1 MTIDV
6 RAIVIQARG
15 FIVLR
20 HRDDD
25 GFFKGGGNYRGSKG
39 LVEDRS
45 EQTSKLISAWSQN
58 LACDPVRSSRFPDV
72 HSL

>member
-1 MTIDV
+1 M
-6 RAIVIQARG
+6 IVIQARG

-25 GFFKGGGNYRGSKG
+25 RFFKGGGNHRGSKG
-39 LVEDRS
+39 LSKDRS
-45 EQTSKLISAWSQN
+45 EQTSKLISAGPQN
-58 LACDPVRSSRFPDV
+58 TGSNPIRSGRFPDV